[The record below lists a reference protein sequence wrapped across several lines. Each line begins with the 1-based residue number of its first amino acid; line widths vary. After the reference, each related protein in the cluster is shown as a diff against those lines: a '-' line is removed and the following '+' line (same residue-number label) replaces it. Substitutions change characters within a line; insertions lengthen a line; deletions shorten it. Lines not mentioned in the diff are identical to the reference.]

1 MEIFDTLVEVRHAL
15 LRAEVEKASDL
26 MAFAESLMAKE
37 GVPSEERE
45 PIGTKLK
52 EICDLSS
59 SAMEGLL
66 EAQAVIREMRKILG
80 YMQSYSD
87 DGHQELSDI
96 TISARRAF

>member
-1 MEIFDTLVEVRHAL
+1 MKIFDTLVEARQAL

-26 MAFAESLMAKE
+26 MASVEALMAKKRL
-37 GVPSEERE
+37 PSDERE
-45 PIGTKLK
+45 LIGAKLK
-52 EICDLSS
+52 EICGLSS

-66 EAQAVIREMRKILG
+66 EAQAAIREMRKILG

-96 TISARRAF
+96 SISARHAF